1 MDYMK
6 ITQRKMIAGIVA
18 GLVLT
23 AGGFGVLS
31 AQSQSQDGAQH
42 RMFAKGERP
51 DGQMPQM
58 DASEAAKHIAETFGV
73 DESQVKN
80 AIENKKDFRDIG
92 QAAMIAKVSGKS
104 FDEVM
109 ALKTDDKNWRD
120 IGESL
125 GVTREKVEEVRQS
138 MTAQH
143 LSQDG
148 DIDESKALSLLKK
161 GYEPRDIECA
171 AALAKASGKDIQSV
185 LDRKKIN
192 NRWGDVAKELGV
204 DANVLQKKF
213 HGYGPHG
220 HGPQGGP
227 EGGPEGGM
235 MGGPMMDAPEDGS
248 SASN

>member
-1 MDYMK
+1 MK
-6 ITQRKMIAGIVA
+6 ITQCKMIAGIVA

-204 DANVLQKKF
+204 DANVLPKKF
-213 HGYGPHG
+213 HGHGPHG

-235 MGGPMMDAPEDGS
+235 MGGPMMDMPEDGS
-248 SASN
+248 SAAN

>member
-1 MDYMK
+1 MK
-6 ITQRKMIAGIVA
+6 ITQCKMIAGIVA

-204 DANVLQKKF
+204 DANVLPKKF

>member
-1 MDYMK
+1 MK

-161 GYEPRDIECA
+161 GYEPRDIDCA

-204 DANVLQKKF
+204 DANVLPKKF
-213 HGYGPHG
+213 HGHGPHG

-235 MGGPMMDAPEDGS
+235 MGGPMMDVPEDGS
-248 SASN
+248 SAAN

>member
-1 MDYMK
+1 MK

-42 RMFAKGERP
+42 RMLAKGERP

-204 DANVLQKKF
+204 DANVLPKKF

-235 MGGPMMDAPEDGS
+235 MGGPMMDVPEDGS

>member
-1 MDYMK
+1 MK

-31 AQSQSQDGAQH
+31 AQSQSQDGTQH

-161 GYEPRDIECA
+161 GYEPRDIDCA

-204 DANVLQKKF
+204 DANVLPKKF
-213 HGYGPHG
+213 HGHGPHG

-248 SASN
+248 SAAN

>member
-1 MDYMK
+1 MK
-6 ITQRKMIAGIVA
+6 ITQCKMIAGIVA

-80 AIENKKDFRDIG
+80 AIENKKDFRNIG

>member
-1 MDYMK
+1 ML
-6 ITQRKMIAGIVA
+6 AGIVA

-204 DANVLQKKF
+204 DANVLPKKF
-213 HGYGPHG
+213 HGHGPDG
-220 HGPQGGP
+220 HGPQ
-227 EGGPEGGM
+227 GGPEGGM

-248 SASN
+248 SAAN

>member
-1 MDYMK
+1 MK

-204 DANVLQKKF
+204 DANVLPKKF

>member
-1 MDYMK
+1 MK

-161 GYEPRDIECA
+161 GYEPRDIDCA

-204 DANVLQKKF
+204 DANVLPKKF
-213 HGYGPHG
+213 HGHGPEG

-235 MGGPMMDAPEDGS
+235 MGGPMMDVPEDGS
-248 SASN
+248 SAAN

>member
-1 MDYMK
+1 MK

-31 AQSQSQDGAQH
+31 AQSQSQNGAQH

-161 GYEPRDIECA
+161 GYEPRDIDCA

-204 DANVLQKKF
+204 DANVLPKKF
-213 HGYGPHG
+213 HGHGPHG

-248 SASN
+248 SAAN

>member
-1 MDYMK
+1 MK
-6 ITQRKMIAGIVA
+6 ITQRKMLAGIVA

-161 GYEPRDIECA
+161 GYEPRDIDCA

-204 DANVLQKKF
+204 DANVLPKKF

-235 MGGPMMDAPEDGS
+235 MGGPMMDASEDGS
-248 SASN
+248 SAAN

>member
-1 MDYMK
+1 MK

-31 AQSQSQDGAQH
+31 AQSQSQNGAQH
-42 RMFAKGERP
+42 RMLAKGERP

-161 GYEPRDIECA
+161 GYEPRDIDCA

-213 HGYGPHG
+213 HGHGPHG
-220 HGPQGGP
+220 HGPQGGH
-227 EGGPEGGM
+227 EGGPEGCM

-248 SASN
+248 SAAN

>member
-1 MDYMK
+1 MK

-161 GYEPRDIECA
+161 GYEPRDIDCA

-204 DANVLQKKF
+204 DANVLPKKF
-213 HGYGPHG
+213 HGHGPHG

-248 SASN
+248 SAAN